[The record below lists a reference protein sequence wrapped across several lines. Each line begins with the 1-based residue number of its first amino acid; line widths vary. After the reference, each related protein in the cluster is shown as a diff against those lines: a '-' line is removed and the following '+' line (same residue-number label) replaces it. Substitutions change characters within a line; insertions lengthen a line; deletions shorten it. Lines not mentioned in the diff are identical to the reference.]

1 MVVPFLKTAR
11 IAATTI
17 LINASALPPPTAVR
31 CTLILFRVTPSVSM
45 CIRAKRS
52 FASWRAH
59 LKIDGKSPLTFL
71 K

>member
-11 IAATTI
+11 IAAATI
-17 LINASALPPPTAVR
+17 LINASALPPPTAVS
-31 CTLILFRVTPSVSM
+31 CTLSVFRVLPSVSM

-52 FASWRAH
+52 FASWTAY
-59 LKIDGKSPLTFL
+59 LKIEGKSPLTFL